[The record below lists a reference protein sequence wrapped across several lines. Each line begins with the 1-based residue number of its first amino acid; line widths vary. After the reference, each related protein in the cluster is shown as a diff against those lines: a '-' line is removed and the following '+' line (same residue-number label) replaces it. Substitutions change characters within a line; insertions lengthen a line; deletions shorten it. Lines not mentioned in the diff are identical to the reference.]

1 MTKFNNL
8 RFFLK
13 PLNKMGLKVTYL
25 NIIKALYDKSTAN
38 IIFSGEKL
46 KATSLRSGTEQ
57 GCPLLLLLFNI
68 GLEILGKKKKRL
80 HIGREEVKLSLVASD
95 MILYIENPKD
105 STKKLLE
112 NTNEYSKV
120 QGMKPTYKNMLRFYI
135 LTTN

>member
-1 MTKFNNL
+1 
-8 RFFLK
+8 
-13 PLNKMGLKVTYL
+13 MGLKVTYL

-80 HIGREEVKLSLVASD
+80 LLADEDLFLFPFLLFTSL
-95 MILYIENPKD
+95 
-105 STKKLLE
+105 LLCP
-112 NTNEYSKV
+112 S
-120 QGMKPTYKNMLRFYI
+120 
-135 LTTN
+135 LTSQYFLC